1 LVLDR
6 KEKGERGG
14 GEGGRGNGRW
24 WWKKN
29 AVGKKRG
36 CEDDGLGR
44 WRRVEVSGWEGGV
57 EVSCWEGEGLRVVG
71 WNGSR
76 SKMLDQ

>member
-1 LVLDR
+1 M
-6 KEKGERGG
+6 
-14 GEGGRGNGRW
+14 
-24 WWKKN
+24 
-29 AVGKKRG
+29 GKKRG

-44 WRRVEVSGWEGGV
+44 WRQVEDSGWEGGV

-76 SKMLDQ
+76 PKMLDR